1 MNPSEHYLKE
11 ELYHRIGTCPKIF
24 DFIQEGSLDGLWYW
38 DLQNP
43 EEEWMNPRFWTTLG
57 YDPAQMPHKSS
68 AWQNI
73 IFPEDLVLA
82 KENLDRHLNDPSV
95 PYDQIVRFRHQNG
108 STVWIRCRGMIIRNE
123 QGVPLRMLG
132 AHTNVTALK
141 QKEENLARIAQ
152 ETNASRQELQSF
164 LDDAHDLIQSVD
176 REGKFLY
183 VNRAWCNTLG
193 YTPEEATSLTIFQLI
208 DPDCLAH
215 CEQQFN
221 ALMQSQQS
229 TVVNA
234 VFQSK
239 SGKRIHVEGHVSM
252 HRLEV
257 GQAITRGIFRNVTD
271 RRKAEQE
278 LVRTREM
285 LEQTNQ
291 VARVGGWELDLRLN
305 TVYWT
310 QMTREIHEV
319 GSEFVPELETGIN
332 FYQEG
337 PSRDTIRR
345 VVTQAI
351 ETGKPFREDLQ
362 IITARGNE
370 CWVRSIGHAEF
381 QEGECVR
388 LYGTFQDISE
398 QKMDEQNLVEAM
410 KNAEAASVAK
420 SEFLANMSHEIR
432 TPLNGVIGF
441 SDLLI
446 KTQLDESQQQY
457 MQAVHQ
463 SANSLLDLINDILDF
478 SKIEA
483 GKLEIATERCDLWEL
498 MEQISNVVKH
508 KLQSTRVELLLNV
521 SPSLPRYA
529 WIDPIRVRQIL
540 VNLLGN
546 AAKFTEEGEIEINVN
561 LVPETSTEAQSCLE
575 FSVRDTGIGIDPTRQ
590 RSIFKAFSQ
599 EDASTTRKYGG
610 TGLGLTI
617 SNQLL
622 KLMGADLQLKSQV
635 GVGSRFSFK
644 LYAKTKQEPNTPLPA
659 VSTINRV
666 LVVDDHPKNRQI
678 IQEMLSIS
686 AISSH
691 CASNGEEALEKIASH
706 DYDAVIIDQNM
717 PTLTGI
723 QVIQHARE
731 MMHIPAHQL
740 PFILLH
746 SSADD
751 HEINAARQTLGIQK
765 VISKPITLHQ
775 LTNALRYLDTSPQPD
790 IQIQPEEQISQ
801 LSVQEIS
808 ILLADDNPMNR
819 LLARTMITKILPNVR
834 ITEAC
839 DGLEALERFA
849 EQRPAIVLLDIQMP
863 HLSGYETC
871 RRMRAIEPSHTTII
885 ALTAGTV
892 KGERERCLEAGM
904 DDYISKPFVLNT
916 LAATFQRWIGDAPAG
931 DQKNNATD
939 TPMKQHINWTTCLD
953 TVGGEVAVVEEMI
966 AAMFDELDEDIP
978 LFQRAAQAK
987 DAGALKQL
995 GHKHKASAA
1004 MVGMEV
1010 LAALMKELEAQEGFA
1025 EAAVALVR
1033 NIEQEV
1039 ELVRAL
1045 SSSCPTHFTK

>member
-1 MNPSEHYLKE
+1 MNSSEHYLKK
-11 ELYHRIGTCPKIF
+11 ELYHRISTHPEIF
-24 DFIQEGSLDGLWYW
+24 DFLQEGALDGLWYW
-38 DLQNP
+38 NLQNL
-43 EEEWMNPRFWTTLG
+43 EEGWMNSRFWTTLG
-57 YDPAQMPHKSS
+57 YDPASMADNAN
-68 AWQNI
+68 AWQRI
-73 IFPEDLVLA
+73 IFPEDLEVVT
-82 KENLDRHLNDPSV
+82 NGINRHQNDPSI
-95 PYDQIVRFRHQNG
+95 PYDETVRYRHQNG
-108 STVWIRCRGMIIRNE
+108 STVWIRCRGMIIRDE

-132 AHTNVTALK
+132 AHTDVTALK
-141 QKEENLARIAQ
+141 QKEETLERIAQ
-152 ETNASRQELQSF
+152 QATASRQELQSF

-176 REGKFLY
+176 RQGRYVY
-183 VNRAWCNTLG
+183 VNRAWCTTLG
-193 YTPEEATSLTIFQLI
+193 YTSEEAKSLTIFQVI
-208 DPDCLAH
+208 DPDYLGH
-215 CEQQFN
+215 CQQQF
-221 ALMQSQQS
+221 ATLVQTRQPTMIK
-229 TVVNA
+229 VV
-234 VFQSK
+234 FRSK
-239 SGKRIHVEGHVSM
+239 SGAAVYAEGHVSV
-252 HRLEV
+252 HCTTEGPTV
-257 GQAITRGIFRNVTD
+257 TRGIFRNVTE
-271 RRKAEQE
+271 RCIAEKE
-278 LVRTREM
+278 LARTREM
-285 LEQTNQ
+285 LEQTNT
-291 VARVGGWELDLRLN
+291 VARVGGWEVDLRTN

-319 GSEFVPELETGIN
+319 GPEFVPDLATGIN
-332 FYQEG
+332 FYKEG
-337 PSRDTIRR
+337 QSRDTIRR
-345 VVTQAI
+345 VVNQAI
-351 ETGKPFREDLQ
+351 EIGESYREDLQ

-370 CWVRSIGHAEF
+370 CWVRAIGRAEF
-381 QEGECVR
+381 EDDQCVR

-398 QKMDEQNLVEAM
+398 QKMDEQNMIEAM

-441 SDLLI
+441 SDLLA
-446 KTQLDESQQQY
+446 KTQLNENQQQY

-463 SANSLLDLINDILDF
+463 SANALLDLINDILDF

-483 GKLEIATERCDLWEL
+483 GKLEIAIEQCDLWEL

-521 SPSLPRYA
+521 SPSLPQYA
-529 WIDPIRVRQIL
+529 WIDPVRVRQIL
-540 VNLLGN
+540 INLLGN

-561 LVPETSTEAQSCLE
+561 LVPETCTEAQSCLE
-575 FSVRDTGIGIDPTRQ
+575 FSVRDTGIGIDPARQ
-590 RSIFKAFSQ
+590 KSIFKAFSQ

-622 KLMGADLQLKSQV
+622 KLMGANLQLESQV

-644 LYAKTKQEPNTPLPA
+644 LRAQTKQGPKLPAPA
-659 VSTINRV
+659 VSTTGRV

-678 IQEMLSIS
+678 IQEMLSLS
-686 AISSH
+686 TISSH
-691 CASNGEEALEKIASH
+691 CASDGEEALEKIASN

-723 QVIQHARE
+723 QVIQHVRE
-731 MMHIPAHQL
+731 VMLIPAHQL

-751 HEINAARQTLGIQK
+751 NEINTARQAFGIQK

-775 LTNALRYLDTSPQPD
+775 LTDTLRYLDAPAKPD
-790 IQIQPEEQISQ
+790 IQPEERTNQ
-801 LSVQEIS
+801 LSDQEIN

-819 LLARTMITKILPNVR
+819 LLARTMIVKILPNAR

-849 EQRPAIVLLDIQMP
+849 EQQPAVVLLDIQMP

-871 RRMRAIEPSHTTII
+871 RRIRAIEPSHTTII

-904 DDYISKPFVLNT
+904 DDYMSKPFVLDT
-916 LAATFQRWIGDAPAG
+916 LAATFQRWISDAPAVG
-931 DQKNNATD
+931 QEDEATD
-939 TPMKQHINWTTCLD
+939 TSMKQHINWTTCLD

-966 AAMFDELDEDIP
+966 AAMFDELGEDIP
-978 LFQRAAQAK
+978 RLQRAVQAQNV
-987 DAGALKQL
+987 GTLKQL
-995 GHKHKASAA
+995 AHKHKASAA

-1010 LAALMKELEAQEGFA
+1010 LTTLIKELESLDIFSEK
-1025 EAAVALVR
+1025 AVTLVQQ
-1033 NIEQEV
+1033 ITQEV

-1045 SSSCPTHFTK
+1045 SKSCPV

>member
-1 MNPSEHYLKE
+1 MNSSGHYLKK
-11 ELYHRIGTCPKIF
+11 ELYHRISTHPEIF

-43 EEEWMNPRFWTTLG
+43 EEEWMSPRFWTTLG
-57 YDPAQMPHKSS
+57 YDPAQMPPKAS
-68 AWQNI
+68 AWQEL
-73 IFPEDLVLA
+73 IFPEDRESVIGA
-82 KENLDRHLNDPSV
+82 FNQHQENPAI
-95 PYDQIVRFRHQNG
+95 PYDQIVRYRHQNG
-108 STVWIRCRGMIIRNE
+108 STVWIRCRGMVIRDE

-132 AHTNVTALK
+132 AHTDVTALK
-141 QKEENLARIAQ
+141 QKEETLERIAQ
-152 ETNASRQELQSF
+152 QATASKQELQSF

-176 REGKFLY
+176 RQGRYVY
-183 VNRAWCNTLG
+183 VNRTWCTTLG
-193 YTPEEATSLTIFQLI
+193 YTSEEAKSLTIFQVI
-208 DPDCLAH
+208 DPDCLGH
-215 CEQQFN
+215 CQQQF
-221 ALMQSQQS
+221 ATLVQTRQPTMIK
-229 TVVNA
+229 VV
-234 VFQSK
+234 FRSK
-239 SGKRIHVEGHVSM
+239 SGAAIHVEGHVSV
-252 HRLEV
+252 HCTTEGPTV
-257 GQAITRGIFRNVTD
+257 TRGIFRDVTE
-271 RRKAEQE
+271 RGVVEKE
-278 LVRTREM
+278 LARTREM
-285 LEQTNQ
+285 LEQTNT
-291 VARVGGWELDLRLN
+291 VARVGGWEVDLRTN

-310 QMTREIHEV
+310 QMTRDIHEV
-319 GSEFVPELETGIN
+319 GPEFVPDLTTGIN
-332 FYQEG
+332 FYKEG

-345 VVTQAI
+345 VVNQAI
-351 ETGKPFREDLQ
+351 EIGEPYREDLQ

-370 CWVRSIGHAEF
+370 CWVRAIGRAEF
-381 QEGECVR
+381 EDDQCVR
-388 LYGTFQDISE
+388 IYGTFQDISE
-398 QKMDEQNLVEAM
+398 QKIDDQNMLEAM
-410 KNAEAASVAK
+410 EQARAASVAK

-441 SDLLI
+441 SDLLA
-446 KTQLDESQQQY
+446 KTQLNENQQQY

-463 SANSLLDLINDILDF
+463 SANALLDLINDILDF

-483 GKLEIATERCDLWEL
+483 GKLEIATEQCDLWEL

-529 WIDPIRVRQIL
+529 WIDPVRVRQIL
-540 VNLLGN
+540 INLLGN

-561 LVPETSTEAQSCLE
+561 LVPETGTEAQSCLE
-575 FSVRDTGIGIDPTRQ
+575 FSVRDTGIGIDPARQ
-590 RSIFKAFSQ
+590 KSIFKAFSQ

-622 KLMGADLQLKSQV
+622 KLMGANLQLESQI

-644 LYAKTKQEPNTPLPA
+644 LHAQTKQGPKLPVPA
-659 VSTINRV
+659 VSTTGRV

-678 IQEMLSIS
+678 IQEMLSLN

-691 CASNGEEALEKIASH
+691 CVSDGEEALEKIASH

-723 QVIQHARE
+723 QVIQHVRDV
-731 MMHIPAHQL
+731 MHIPAHQL

-751 HEINAARQTLGIQK
+751 NEINTTRQTLGIQK

-775 LTNALRYLDTSPQPD
+775 LTDALRYLDAPAQPD
-790 IQIQPEEQISQ
+790 IQPEERTNQ
-801 LSVQEIS
+801 LSDQEIN

-819 LLARTMITKILPNVR
+819 LLARTMIAKILPNAR

-839 DGLEALERFA
+839 DGSEALERFA
-849 EQRPAIVLLDIQMP
+849 EQQPAVVLLDIQMP

-871 RRMRAIEPSHTTII
+871 RRIRAIEPSHTTII

-904 DDYISKPFVLNT
+904 DDYMSKPFVLDT
-916 LAATFQRWIGDAPAG
+916 LAATFQRWISDAPAVG
-931 DQKNNATD
+931 QEDKATD
-939 TPMKQHINWTTCLD
+939 TSMKQHINWTTCLD
-953 TVGGEVAVVEEMI
+953 TVGGEAAVVEEMI
-966 AAMFDELDEDIP
+966 AAMFDELNEDIP
-978 LFQRAAQAK
+978 MFQRAVQAK
-987 DAGALKQL
+987 DIGALKQL

-1010 LAALMKELEAQEGFA
+1010 LTTLMKELESLDIFSEK
-1025 EAAVALVR
+1025 AATLVQQ
-1033 NIEQEV
+1033 ITQEV

-1045 SSSCPTHFTK
+1045 SKSCPV

>member
-1 MNPSEHYLKE
+1 MNS
-11 ELYHRIGTCPKIF
+11 
-24 DFIQEGSLDGLWYW
+24 
-38 DLQNP
+38 
-43 EEEWMNPRFWTTLG
+43 RFWTTLG
-57 YDPAQMPHKSS
+57 YDPASMSND
-68 AWQNI
+68 ANVWQRI
-73 IFPEDLVLA
+73 IFPEDLELVT
-82 KENLDRHLNDPSV
+82 NGINRHQNDPSI
-95 PYDQIVRFRHQNG
+95 PYDEIVRYRHQNG
-108 STVWIRCRGMIIRNE
+108 STVWIRCRGIVLRDESGI
-123 QGVPLRMLG
+123 PIRMLG
-132 AHTNVTALK
+132 AHTDVTALK
-141 QKEENLARIAQ
+141 QKEHSLERIAQ
-152 ETNASRQELQSF
+152 EANASKQELQSF

-176 REGKFLY
+176 HEGNFLY
-183 VNRAWCNTLG
+183 VNRAWCTTLG
-193 YTPEEATSLTIFQLI
+193 YTPEEARSLTMFQLI
-208 DPDCLAH
+208 DPAYVSRAKERFDA
-215 CEQQFN
+215 F
-221 ALMQSQQS
+221 MQSQQP
-229 TVVNA
+229 TVVH
-234 VFQSK
+234 VVLQSK
-239 SGKRIHVEGHVSM
+239 SGAKVYAEGHVSI
-252 HRLEV
+252 HRSSNGV
-257 GQAITRGIFRNVTD
+257 PVTRGIFRNVTE
-271 RRKAEQE
+271 RRKTEQE
-278 LVRTREM
+278 LARTREM
-285 LEQTNQ
+285 LEQTNT
-291 VARVGGWELDLRLN
+291 VARVGGWEVDLRTN

-319 GSEFVPELETGIN
+319 GAEFVPDLTTGIN
-332 FYQEG
+332 FYKEG
-337 PSRDTIRR
+337 HSRDTIRR
-345 VVTQAI
+345 VVNQAI
-351 ETGKPFREDLQ
+351 EIGESYREDLQ

-370 CWVRSIGHAEF
+370 CWVRAIGRAEF
-381 QEGECVR
+381 EDDQCVR
-388 LYGTFQDISE
+388 IYGTFQDISE
-398 QKMDEQNLVEAM
+398 QKMDEQNMLEAM
-410 KNAEAASVAK
+410 EQARAASVAK

-441 SDLLI
+441 SDLLA
-446 KTQLDESQQQY
+446 KTQLNENQQQY

-463 SANSLLDLINDILDF
+463 SANALLDLINDILDF

-483 GKLEIATERCDLWEL
+483 GKLEIATEQCDLWEL
-498 MEQISNVVKH
+498 LEQISNVVKH

-529 WIDPIRVRQIL
+529 WIDPVRVRQIL
-540 VNLLGN
+540 INLLGN

-561 LVPETSTEAQSCLE
+561 LVPETGTEAQSCLE
-575 FSVRDTGIGIDPTRQ
+575 FSVRDTGIGIDPARQ
-590 RSIFKAFSQ
+590 KSIFKAFSQ

-622 KLMGADLQLKSQV
+622 KLMGANLQLESQV

-644 LYAKTKQEPNTPLPA
+644 LHAQTKQGPKLPVPA
-659 VSTINRV
+659 VSTTGRV

-678 IQEMLSIS
+678 IQEMLSLN

-691 CASNGEEALEKIASH
+691 CASDGEEALEKIANH

-723 QVIQHARE
+723 QVIRHVRE
-731 MMHIPAHQL
+731 MVHISSL

-751 HEINAARQTLGIQK
+751 NEINTARQTLGIQK

-775 LTNALRYLDTSPQPD
+775 LTDALRYLDAPAQPD
-790 IQIQPEEQISQ
+790 IQPEERTNQ
-801 LSVQEIS
+801 LSDQEIN

-819 LLARTMITKILPNVR
+819 LLARTMIAKILPNAR

-849 EQRPAIVLLDIQMP
+849 EQQPEVVLLDIQMP

-871 RRMRAIEPSHTTII
+871 RRMRAIEPSHTTVI

-904 DDYISKPFVLNT
+904 DDYMSKPFVLDT
-916 LAATFQRWIGDAPAG
+916 LAATFQRWISDAPAVG
-931 DQKNNATD
+931 QEDKTTD
-939 TPMKQHINWTTCLD
+939 TSMKQHINWTTCLD

-978 LFQRAAQAK
+978 MFQRAVQAK
-987 DAGALKQL
+987 DIGALKQL

-1010 LAALMKELEAQEGFA
+1010 LTTLMKELESLDIFSEK
-1025 EAAVALVR
+1025 AATLVQQ
-1033 NIEQEV
+1033 ITQEV

-1045 SSSCPTHFTK
+1045 SKSCPV